1 MAIGSVSSATSSG
14 NLQAKSL
21 GIQDLI
27 KILTTQLNYQD
38 PMKPV
43 DNQQFMAQMAQF
55 TTLQQTQELNSKID
69 QLIVNQSALQSI
81 GLIGRNVDILY
92 GNSMVSGKVSSLS
105 LSGDS
110 PLMSIVTTSGSTLN
124 NIGLSQITAV
134 H

>member
-1 MAIGSVSSATSSG
+1 MTIGSVSGVAGTSS
-14 NLQAKSL
+14 LQANPL

-55 TTLQQTQELNSKID
+55 TTLQQTQELNAKIE
-69 QLIVNQSALQSI
+69 QLIVNQSALQSV

-92 GNSMVSGKVSSLS
+92 GNTTVTGKVSSIS
-105 LSGDS
+105 LSGDA
-110 PLMSIVTTSGSTLN
+110 PLMSILTTSGSTLN
-124 NIGLSQITAV
+124 NVGLSQITAV
-134 H
+134 R

>member
-1 MAIGSVSSATSSG
+1 MTIGSVSSTSNVQG
-14 NLQAKSL
+14 NSL

-55 TTLQQTQELNSKID
+55 TALQQTQELNSKIS
-69 QLIVNQSALQSI
+69 QLIVNQSALQSV
-81 GLIGRNVDILY
+81 GLIGRNVDISY
-92 GNSMVSGKVSSLS
+92 GAASVSGKVVSLS

-110 PLMSIVTTSGSTLN
+110 PTMSILTTSGSTLN
-124 NIGLSQITAV
+124 DIGLSQITNV
-134 H
+134 R

>member
-1 MAIGSVSSATSSG
+1 MAIGSVSSASSAS
-14 NLQAKSL
+14 NLQANSL

-55 TTLQQTQELNSKID
+55 TTLQQTQELNTKISL
-69 QLIVNQSALQSI
+69 LITNQSALQSV
-81 GLIGRNVDILY
+81 GLIGRNVDITY
-92 GNSMVSGKVSSLS
+92 GNATVSGKVVSLS

-110 PLMSIVTTSGSTLN
+110 PKMSILTTSGSTLN
-124 NIGLSQITAV
+124 DIGLNQITAV
-134 H
+134 R

>member
-1 MAIGSVSSATSSG
+1 MTIGSVGGVAGTSS
-14 NLQAKSL
+14 LQANPL

-55 TTLQQTQELNSKID
+55 TTLQQTQELNAKIE
-69 QLIVNQSALQSI
+69 QLIVNQSALQSV

-92 GNSMVSGKVSSLS
+92 GNTTVTGKVSSIS
-105 LSGDS
+105 LSGDA
-110 PLMSIVTTSGSTLN
+110 PLMSILTTSGSTLN
-124 NIGLSQITAV
+124 NVGLNQITAV
-134 H
+134 R